1 MKKSIRLLTLATVVF
16 PTLACTLFNPAA
28 RSQESVLEVALDE
41 SPVPDSFTLVVEHPS
56 HGDLAALLAVHA
68 LRAAE
73 LERRPFVEFSAD
85 WCPPC
90 IALANSLTDHRMVE
104 AFRGT
109 YVIRLDIDEW
119 KGRSA
124 STGFVVIGVPTFF
137 ELAGDGLPTGRMLT
151 GAAWGR
157 DLPENMARPLK
168 EFFEGPSE
176 P

>member
-1 MKKSIRLLTLATVVF
+1 MKTSIRLLILLAAVLT
-16 PTLACTLFNPAA
+16 TLACTLLNPAA
-28 RSQESVLEVALDE
+28 RSQESVLEVASDE
-41 SPVPDSFTLVVEHPS
+41 SPVPDSFTLVFLHPS
-56 HGDLAALLAVHA
+56 HGDLGALLAVHTQ
-68 LRAAE
+68 RAAE

-90 IALANSLTDHRMVE
+90 IALANSLTDDRMVE

-109 YVIRLDIDEW
+109 YLIRLDIDEW
-119 KGRSA
+119 KGRLS

-137 ELAGDGLPTGRMLT
+137 ELDSYGLPTGRMLT

-157 DLPENMARPLK
+157 DVPENMAPPLK
-168 EFFEGPSE
+168 EFFEGASE